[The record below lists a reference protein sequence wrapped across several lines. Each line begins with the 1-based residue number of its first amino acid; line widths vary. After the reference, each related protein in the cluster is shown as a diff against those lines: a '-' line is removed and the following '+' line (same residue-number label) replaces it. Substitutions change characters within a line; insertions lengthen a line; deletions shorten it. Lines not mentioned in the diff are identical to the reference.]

1 MKHATN
7 HIQTRCSAL
16 KKIVKRILSTPLKI
30 CGFLTILLGI
40 AVAILTLGYLL
51 ILGLYFIGIGLI
63 LYLIDFFLKR
73 NVSNK
78 QIFKISQISLT
89 IIYLLFSTWTYLK
102 WQEHNQIIFPIEF
115 NGEAGIIFG
124 IENYPQLPETEFWTK
139 KITIPKNGILITS
152 TKIEEIP
159 NRLQFYFGNEKVT
172 DFNKVDWN
180 PNFEFDCI
188 VSDNKIRAWLF
199 TINDLTQKAVREK
212 ITELCNEIGNQKVSS
227 SYKSD
232 NSVIW
237 TDKKGK
243 YLWLQNKDLTSLPNG
258 LGKLDIYKAIL
269 TGNDLTE
276 IPSQVLEISSLQNL
290 IVAVN
295 PIKDFPCGLNKL
307 KKLKSISIAKTKITE
322 IKCDLSKLGS
332 LEHFDISR
340 NNLNNLPN
348 EIKNIPNLKW
358 LSLNGNSFTNL
369 SFIDKRLVNLETL
382 YLYTNEIS
390 ELGIETKYL
399 SNLKELSIFDNQIE
413 SIPENIGDL
422 INLQKLEIWNNPIKS
437 ISSNISKLTNLRT
450 LRIDDDYLTEKD
462 KENLKNWLPNCEIN
476 YQTRSEK

>member
-1 MKHATN
+1 M
-7 HIQTRCSAL
+7 
-16 KKIVKRILSTPLKI
+16 KRILSTPLKF
-30 CGFLTILLGI
+30 CGFLTILIGI
-40 AVAILTLGYLL
+40 AVSILTFGYLI
-51 ILGLYFIGIGLI
+51 ILGLCFIGIGLL
-63 LYLIDFFLKR
+63 LYLINFILKR
-73 NVSNK
+73 NVRNS
-78 QIFKISQISLT
+78 QVFKVSQISLT
-89 IIYLLFSTWTYLK
+89 IIYLLFATWTYLK
-102 WQEHNQIIFPIEF
+102 WQEHNEITFPKEF

-124 IENYPQLPETEFWTK
+124 IENYPELPQTEFWTK
-139 KITIPKNGILITS
+139 KIIIPKNGILITS
-152 TKIEEIP
+152 TKVEEIP
-159 NRLQFYFGNEKVT
+159 STLQFYIGNEKIN
-172 DFNKVDWN
+172 DYRKVDWN

-188 VSDNKIRAWLF
+188 VNDNKIKAWLF
-199 TINDLTQKAVREK
+199 TINDSKQKNVRKK
-212 ITELCNEIGNQKVSS
+212 ITELCNEISNDKVSS
-227 SYKSD
+227 SYKSN
-232 NSVIW
+232 NSIIS

-243 YLWLQNKDLTSLPNG
+243 YLWLQNKGLTSLPND

-276 IPSQVLEISSLQNL
+276 IPNQVFEISSLQNL

-295 PIKDFPCGLNKL
+295 PIKDFPCELNRL
-307 KKLKSISIAKTKITE
+307 KRLKSISIAKTEITE
-322 IKCDLSKLGS
+322 INCDLSKLDS

-369 SFIDKRLVNLETL
+369 SFIDKELKNLETL
-382 YLYTNEIS
+382 YLYTNEIN
-390 ELGIETKYL
+390 ELGNETKYL
-399 SNLKELSIFDNQIE
+399 SNLKELSIFDNKIE

-422 INLQKLEIWNNPIKS
+422 INLRKLEIWNNPIKS

-450 LRIDDDYLTEKD
+450 LRIDDDYLTKKD